1 MSVTKQVIGV
11 EEKYKILV
19 DWIARSSYWRSQ
31 ETVDGIPKAPT
42 SMASASPF
50 LEEIMR
56 VVDDFDYE
64 VPQESHEIKILN
76 HIICDIKNNRGVGS
90 VGHIQGDIRLTN
102 YRESKIGRNKSIKG
116 K

>member
-90 VGHIQGDIRLTN
+90 VGQI
-102 YRESKIGRNKSIKG
+102 
-116 K
+116 